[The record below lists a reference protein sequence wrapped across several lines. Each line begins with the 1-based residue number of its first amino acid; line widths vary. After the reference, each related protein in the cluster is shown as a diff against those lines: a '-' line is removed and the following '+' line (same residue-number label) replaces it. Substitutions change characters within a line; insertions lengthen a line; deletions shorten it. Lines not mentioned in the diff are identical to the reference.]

1 MSFKLIANILG
12 LAAKKKTKL
21 FKPYMPFKNKPRPFA
36 DKAWKTTKGFT
47 KEERALSKAEFILQ
61 RAKKR
66 RL

>member
-36 DKAWKTTKGFT
+36 DHAWKTTKGFT
-47 KEERALSKAEFILQ
+47 KQEKALSKAEFILQ
-61 RAKKR
+61 RAKR
-66 RL
+66 RKL

>member
-12 LAAKKKTKL
+12 LAAKKKPKL

-36 DKAWKTTKGFT
+36 DHAWKTTKGFT
-47 KEERALSKAEFILQ
+47 KQEKALSKAEFILQ

-66 RL
+66 KL